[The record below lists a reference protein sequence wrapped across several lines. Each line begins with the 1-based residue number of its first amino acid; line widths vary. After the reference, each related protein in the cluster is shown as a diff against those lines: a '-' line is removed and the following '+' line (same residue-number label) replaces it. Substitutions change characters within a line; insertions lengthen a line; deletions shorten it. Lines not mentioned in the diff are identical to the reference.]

1 MDKDILLQR
10 YEKGLASS
18 GKIRGLYL
26 RYAREFLDF
35 SDGKFDHETI
45 LKYLDYLK
53 RKHKYS
59 DGTVNF
65 VFRLIHTLYNRNSA
79 YLIREGTK
87 WPFGRG
93 ETPRIRQNKVVALEL
108 DRDVVIE
115 MIEMVKAK
123 GEADEKAFLAL
134 STTYG
139 LRRQEMTGLRA
150 EDLDMDNRT
159 IQIATGKQRE
169 QRTTHTI
176 SSDIVPALSEY
187 HFSTSISEFR
197 LISVWYRIEWRI
209 GLPHVDQVGW
219 LSIRRTLY
227 TLLRDQVPGYVL
239 DSFMRWKRQRPF
251 QASLSNSA
259 QRVVGRGAISPARIN
274 GPRDIDERVFSVHPF
289 LKYWK

>member
-10 YEKGLASS
+10 YEKGLTSS
-18 GKIRGLYL
+18 GKTRGLYL

-35 SDGKFDHETI
+35 SDGKFDRETI
-45 LKYLDYLK
+45 LRYLHHLK

-65 VFRLIHTLYNRNSA
+65 IFRLIHTLYNRNSVE
-79 YLIREGTK
+79 LIREGTK

-108 DRDVVIE
+108 DPDVIIE
-115 MIEMVKAK
+115 MIETVKAK

-150 EDLDMDNRT
+150 EDVAMDNRT
-159 IQIATGKQRE
+159 IRIATGKQRE
-169 QRTTHTI
+169 QRTHTVP
-176 SSDIVPALSEY
+176 SDIVPALSEY
-187 HFSTSISEFR
+187 HFSTSISEFG
-197 LISVWYRIEWRI
+197 LLSAWYRIECRI

-227 TLLRDQVPGYVL
+227 RLLRDRVPGYVL
-239 DSFMRWKRQRPF
+239 DSFMRWKRQSPF
-251 QASLSNSA
+251 QASLPNRA
-259 QRVVGRGAISPARIN
+259 QRVVGRGAIRPARIN

-289 LKYWK
+289 LKYWN